1 MSNNQL
7 SLSID
12 YSKIAVGIHS
22 NEADV
27 EYHDDLL
34 DDIRIALENQINNPK
49 VFIEEHHEDEFGHVY
64 TTKSGGPR
72 VYSELKKKWS
82 RIEYLITCIYNG
94 RTVPCADGFELYKVK
109 KEDDHVVD
117 LVKITESCA
126 IDLEKILIEKSSD
139 NDFDAAMRD
148 NELSF
153 YLLEELTAQK

>member
-22 NEADV
+22 NVADG
-27 EYHDDLL
+27 EYHDV
-34 DDIRIALENQINNPK
+34 RIALENQINNPK

-82 RIEYLITCIYNG
+82 RIKYLIMCIYNG
-94 RTVPCADGFELYKVK
+94 HTVPCADGFELYKVK

-117 LVKITESCA
+117 LAKITEPCA

>member
-7 SLSID
+7 TISID
-12 YSKIAVGIHS
+12 YSKIAVGIYS
-22 NEADV
+22 NEADG

-34 DDIRIALENQINNPK
+34 DDIRIALENQINKPK

-82 RIEYLITCIYNG
+82 RIEFLITCIYNG
-94 RTVPCADGFELYKVK
+94 RTIPCADDFELYVVK
-109 KEDDHVVD
+109 KENGHVVD

-126 IDLEKILIEKSSD
+126 IDLEDVLIEKSSD
-139 NDFDAAMRD
+139 NNFDAAMID